1 MITGGKFEDG
11 SGRGFVPQQTTGD
24 GACFF
29 HGIANAAFGMKCKAR
44 RGVLAY
50 ALPIRLACLKT
61 ALANMEAMLSMDGW
75 GWFYRS
81 LQPYDMLVMNRAL
94 AIDLDVPADGLLPIE
109 TARVMYLFGVLESAG
124 ELMYTQ
130 QFCYPLVAET
140 LQLNLRVFH
149 PVLSVNRLAHNS
161 WCHHLFTPTIASRR
175 ARSATPTVYLAMSRS
190 GGKPVKNIQ
199 EYERA
204 HRVPMSP
211 DKNGQP
217 RPGYR
222 HDFPDCQHFV
232 YLLPR
237 ADAEEMQRREQ
248 AELAKKALAEKDA
261 AARKAAAR
269 KAAAL
274 EEQKAA
280 LEARR
285 PEERKPR
292 VVSA

>member
-1 MITGGKFEDG
+1 MQGGKLPFVGSREENVDRFAAGMITGGKFEDG

-149 PVLSVNRLAHNS
+149 PGGSVAGVCVICYVGNV
-161 WCHHLFTPTIASRR
+161 T
-175 ARSATPTVYLAMSRS
+175 
-190 GGKPVKNIQ
+190 
-199 EYERA
+199 
-204 HRVPMSP
+204 
-211 DKNGQP
+211 
-217 RPGYR
+217 
-222 HDFPDCQHFV
+222 
-232 YLLPR
+232 
-237 ADAEEMQRREQ
+237 
-248 AELAKKALAEKDA
+248 
-261 AARKAAAR
+261 
-269 KAAAL
+269 
-274 EEQKAA
+274 
-280 LEARR
+280 
-285 PEERKPR
+285 
-292 VVSA
+292 